1 MAFALVDCES
11 FYASCERIFRPD
23 LKNIPIVVLSN
34 NDGCVI
40 ARSTEAKKMGIGMG
54 VPWFKVRDSFLKENG
69 KVFSSNFTFYGD
81 ISARVMNI
89 LEGFIPRVEIYSID
103 EAFLDLRSF
112 KKNIDL
118 VNFSYDCKR
127 KIREW
132 VGIPVSIG
140 IAPTKTLAKL
150 ANKVAKDDPRFDGV
164 VILSEPKIIRHFL
177 RSMPVE
183 KIWGIGKRLTARL
196 ENIGVKT
203 AYDLTKIDSRLIG
216 DNFNVVLERTVREL
230 KGQSCITLHDFM
242 EPKKQIMVSR
252 SFGRSIRSKN
262 LLSEAISFHASRA
275 AEKLRYEKQKCR
287 LITTFIRSNR
297 FNTKVKQIYASR
309 SLELIHPTD
318 DTRIIIKSA
327 NRILEKIYAN
337 GYQYAKAGILLSDFT
352 DSYGYQM
359 SLFDKKRDNKSA
371 SKLMETIDYINLME
385 IAKVGFGNQGYRNT
399 WKMKREIK
407 SQRYT
412 TKIDEIPMIK

>member
-1 MAFALVDCES
+1 MFALIDCNS
-11 FYASCERIFRPD
+11 FYASCEKIFRPD
-23 LKNIPIVVLSN
+23 LKDRPVVILSN

-40 ARSTEAKKMGIGMG
+40 ARSSEAKKMGVSMTQ
-54 VPWFKVRDSFLKENG
+54 PWYQIKDQYLSKG
-69 KVFSSNFTFYGD
+69 GIVFSSNYEFYAD
-81 ISARVMNI
+81 ISNRVMNVLSDLCPEI
-89 LEGFIPRVEIYSID
+89 DIYSID

-118 VNFSYDCKR
+118 VNFAYDCKR

-164 VILSEPKIIRHFL
+164 VILSEPRVIKHFL

-203 AYDLTKIDSRLIG
+203 AHDLTQIDSRLIG

-252 SFGRSIRSKN
+252 SFGRSIRTKN
-262 LLSEAISFHASRA
+262 VLSEAISFHASRA

-297 FNTKVKQIYASR
+297 FNTKIKQIYASR

-359 SLFDKKRDNKSA
+359 SLFDKKRDEKSA

-385 IAKVGFGNQGYRNT
+385 IAKVGFGNQGYQNT

-412 TKIDEIPMIK
+412 TKIDEIPIIK

>member
-1 MAFALVDCES
+1 MFALIDCNS
-11 FYASCERIFRPD
+11 FYASCEKIFRPD
-23 LKNIPIVVLSN
+23 LKDRPVVILSN

-40 ARSTEAKKMGIGMG
+40 ARSSEAKKMGVSMTQPWYQVKDQYLSKGG
-54 VPWFKVRDSFLKENG
+54 V
-69 KVFSSNFTFYGD
+69 VFSSNYELYAD
-81 ISARVMNI
+81 ISNRVMNVLSDLCPEI
-89 LEGFIPRVEIYSID
+89 DIYSID

-132 VGIPVSIG
+132 VGVPVSIG

-164 VILSEPKIIRHFL
+164 VILSEPKIIKHFL

-183 KIWGIGKRLTARL
+183 KIWGIGKRLAARL

-203 AYDLTKIDSRLIG
+203 AYDLTRIDSRLIG

-275 AEKLRYEKQKCR
+275 AEKLRHEKQKCR

>member
-1 MAFALVDCES
+1 MFALIDCNS
-11 FYASCERIFRPD
+11 FYASCEKIFRPD
-23 LKNIPIVVLSN
+23 LKDRPVVILSN

-40 ARSTEAKKMGIGMG
+40 ARSSEAKKMGVSMTQ
-54 VPWFKVRDSFLKENG
+54 PWYQIKDQYLSKG
-69 KVFSSNFTFYGD
+69 GIVFSSNYEFYAD
-81 ISARVMNI
+81 ISNRVMNVLSDLCPEI
-89 LEGFIPRVEIYSID
+89 DIYSID

-118 VNFSYDCKR
+118 VNFAYDCKR

-164 VILSEPKIIRHFL
+164 VILSEPRVIKHFL

-203 AYDLTKIDSRLIG
+203 AHDLTQIDSRLIG

-252 SFGRSIRSKN
+252 SFGRSIRTKN
-262 LLSEAISFHASRA
+262 VLSEAISFHASRA

-297 FNTKVKQIYASR
+297 FNTKIKQIYASR

-359 SLFDKKRDNKSA
+359 SLFDRKRDEKSA
-371 SKLMETIDYINLME
+371 SKLMEAIDYINLME
-385 IAKVGFGNQGYRNT
+385 IAKVGFGNQGYQNT

-412 TKIDEIPMIK
+412 TKIDEIPIIK

>member
-1 MAFALVDCES
+1 MFALIDCNS
-11 FYASCERIFRPD
+11 FYASCEKIFRPD
-23 LKNIPIVVLSN
+23 LKDRPIVILSN

-40 ARSTEAKKMGIGMG
+40 ARSSEAKKMGVSMTQPWYQVKDQYLSKGG
-54 VPWFKVRDSFLKENG
+54 V
-69 KVFSSNFTFYGD
+69 VFSSNYEFYAD
-81 ISARVMNI
+81 ISNRVMNVLSDLCPEI
-89 LEGFIPRVEIYSID
+89 DIYSID

-132 VGIPVSIG
+132 VGVPVSIG

-164 VILSEPKIIRHFL
+164 VILSEPRVIRHFL
-177 RSMPVE
+177 KSMPVE

-196 ENIGVKT
+196 ENIGIKS
-203 AYDLTKIDSRLIG
+203 AHDLTQIDSRLIG

-297 FNTKVKQIYASR
+297 FNTKVKQVYASR
-309 SLELIHPTD
+309 SLELVHPTD

-327 NRILEKIYAN
+327 NRILEQIFAN

-359 SLFDKKRDNKSA
+359 SLFDKKRDEESA

-412 TKIDEIPMIK
+412 TKIAEIPLVS

>member
-1 MAFALVDCES
+1 MFALIDCNS
-11 FYASCERIFRPD
+11 FYASCEKIFRPD
-23 LKNIPIVVLSN
+23 LKDRPVVILSN

-40 ARSTEAKKMGIGMG
+40 ARSPEAKKMGVSMTQPWYQIKDQYLSKGG
-54 VPWFKVRDSFLKENG
+54 V
-69 KVFSSNFTFYGD
+69 VFSSNYELYAD
-81 ISARVMNI
+81 ISNRVMNVLSDVCPEI
-89 LEGFIPRVEIYSID
+89 DIYSID

-132 VGIPVSIG
+132 VGVPVSIG

-164 VILSEPKIIRHFL
+164 VILSEPKIIKHFL

-183 KIWGIGKRLTARL
+183 KIWGIGKRLAARL
-196 ENIGVKT
+196 ETIGVKT
-203 AYDLTKIDSRLIG
+203 AYGLTQIDSRLIG

-275 AEKLRYEKQKCR
+275 AEKLRHEKQKCR

-359 SLFDKKRDNKSA
+359 SLFDKKRDDKSA

>member
-1 MAFALVDCES
+1 MFALIDCNS
-11 FYASCERIFRPD
+11 FYASCEKIFRPD
-23 LKNIPIVVLSN
+23 LKDCPVVILSN

-40 ARSTEAKKMGIGMG
+40 ARSPEAKKMGVSMTQPWYQIKDQYLSKGG
-54 VPWFKVRDSFLKENG
+54 V
-69 KVFSSNFTFYGD
+69 VFSSNYELYAD
-81 ISARVMNI
+81 ISNRVMNVLSDVCPEI
-89 LEGFIPRVEIYSID
+89 DIYSID

-132 VGIPVSIG
+132 VGVPVSIG

-164 VILSEPKIIRHFL
+164 VILSEPKIIKHFL

-183 KIWGIGKRLTARL
+183 KIWGIGKRLAARL

-203 AYDLTKIDSRLIG
+203 AYDLTRIDSRLIG

-275 AEKLRYEKQKCR
+275 AEKLRHEKQKCR

-399 WKMKREIK
+399 WKMKREVK

>member
-1 MAFALVDCES
+1 MFALIDCNS
-11 FYASCERIFRPD
+11 FYASCEKIFRPD
-23 LKNIPIVVLSN
+23 LKDCPVVILSN

-40 ARSTEAKKMGIGMG
+40 ARSAEAKKMGVSMTQPWYQIKDQYLSKGG
-54 VPWFKVRDSFLKENG
+54 V
-69 KVFSSNFTFYGD
+69 VFSSNYELYAD
-81 ISARVMNI
+81 ISNRVMNVLSDVCPEI
-89 LEGFIPRVEIYSID
+89 DIYSID

-132 VGIPVSIG
+132 VGVPVSIG

-164 VILSEPKIIRHFL
+164 VILSEPKIIKHFL

-183 KIWGIGKRLTARL
+183 KIWGIGKRLAARL

-203 AYDLTKIDSRLIG
+203 AYDLTRIDSRLIG

-275 AEKLRYEKQKCR
+275 AEKLRHEKQKCR

-399 WKMKREIK
+399 WKMKREVK